1 MTGKTFTIEEVK
13 EHNTRGNL
21 WMVIQGK
28 VYDCSKFLDDHP
40 GGEEVLIE
48 QAGLDA
54 TEAFDEIGHSDD
66 ARDLLKE
73 MYLGDLIV
81 SEASATLK
89 SATTAAQMPKK
100 ETTSS
105 AAQPQGYD
113 IMQFP
118 IVLQQ
123 LMFIF
128 IPKSLMNQ
136 FLNLDFTPNSTA
148 PTLVLVSISKMAFMA
163 HWRTK
168 PDLTLYSFI
177 FLF

>member
-73 MYLGDLIV
+73 MYLGDL
-81 SEASATLK
+81 
-89 SATTAAQMPKK
+89 
-100 ETTSS
+100 
-105 AAQPQGYD
+105 
-113 IMQFP
+113 
-118 IVLQQ
+118 
-123 LMFIF
+123 
-128 IPKSLMNQ
+128 
-136 FLNLDFTPNSTA
+136 
-148 PTLVLVSISKMAFMA
+148 
-163 HWRTK
+163 
-168 PDLTLYSFI
+168 
-177 FLF
+177 

>member
-105 AAQPQGYD
+105 AAQPQGWLSWLTGAPN
-113 IMQFP
+113 P
-118 IVLQQ
+118 I
-123 LMFIF
+123 
-128 IPKSLMNQ
+128 
-136 FLNLDFTPNSTA
+136 
-148 PTLVLVSISKMAFMA
+148 
-163 HWRTK
+163 
-168 PDLTLYSFI
+168 
-177 FLF
+177 